1 MAARD
6 EAQSPAARVFA
17 VVPAAGRSRRMG
29 QAKLLLPWREATVIE
44 QVLAAWQGSRVA
56 SVVVVVHPDDTE
68 LANVCRRAGADV
80 QVAATP
86 PPDMKASVRLGLA
99 WLDEHFAPTDADAWM
114 LAPADVPELTS
125 RQIDWVLAE
134 HNPSAAE
141 ILVPVHAGRRGHP
154 VLFPWPLAAE
164 VATLAEDEGINALVK
179 RHRVRELPIDDP
191 GILTDLD
198 TPEDY
203 RRLREEGRRKSPP

>member
-1 MAARD
+1 MASREDAR
-6 EAQSPAARVFA
+6 SPAARVFA

-56 SVVVVVHPDDTE
+56 CVVVVVHPDDTE
-68 LANVCRRAGADV
+68 LADVCRRAGAIV

-86 PPDMKASVRLGLA
+86 PPDMKASVRLGLE
-99 WLDEHFAPTDADAWM
+99 WLDEHFAPTAADAWM

-125 RQIDWVLAE
+125 RQIDRVLAE
-134 HNPSAAE
+134 FDPSAGE

-164 VATLAEDEGINALVK
+164 VPRLADDEGINALVK
-179 RHRVRELPIDDP
+179 RHPVRELPNDDP

-203 RRLREEGRRKSPP
+203 RRLQGEGRSEKT